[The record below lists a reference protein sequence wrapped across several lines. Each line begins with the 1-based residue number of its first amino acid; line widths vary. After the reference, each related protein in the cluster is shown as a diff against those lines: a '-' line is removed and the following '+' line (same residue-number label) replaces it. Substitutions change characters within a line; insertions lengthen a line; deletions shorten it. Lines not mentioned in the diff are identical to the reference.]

1 VLNYLHN
8 KAISNKNIT
17 GVADFDTYFK
27 DLAINFFT
35 STTTKKCGLWDNQS
49 NFYSLN
55 SKSGLSWNALVG
67 MAAACPMPVVYL
79 NCTNSITNEV
89 AG

>member
-1 VLNYLHN
+1 
-8 KAISNKNIT
+8 
-17 GVADFDTYFK
+17 
-27 DLAINFFT
+27 
-35 STTTKKCGLWDNQS
+35 
-49 NFYSLN
+49 LN
-55 SKSGLSWNALVG
+55 SKGGLSWNALVG